1 MTTETTKPNL
11 YTIDVKLD
19 FPEVVDELETE
30 LSYTIDVTTPSKR
43 FSLEDVVK
51 SESLYYDAEGDF
63 YDDLYEQLGNGIIKA
78 QRMAEAMGAELRH
91 MKVYFHWKGIQSPQ
105 IWNMFAGFWNY
116 VQYVSELSEDR
127 ASTEF
132 MYISDNYPLIIDRAS
147 GSYVYAD
154 SHYKPTED

>member
-1 MTTETTKPNL
+1 MTTETKKPNL
-11 YTIDVKLD
+11 YTIDVKLN

-30 LSYTIDVTTPSKR
+30 LSYTIEVTTPSKR

-51 SESLYYDAEGDF
+51 SESLYYDAESDF
-63 YDDLYEQLGNGIIKA
+63 CDDLYEQLGNGVIKA

-91 MKVYFHWKGIQSPQ
+91 IKVYFHWKGIQSAQ
-105 IWNMFAGFWNY
+105 IWNMFYGFWNY
-116 VQYVSELSEDR
+116 VQYVNEVSDDR
-127 ASTEF
+127 ASTGF
-132 MYISDNYPLIIDRAS
+132 MYVSDKYPLIIDRAS